1 MSFKTILSLIGTTN
15 TETDIDKA
23 VTLATEIGGHLSIMA
38 LRTAISPFGADYPV
52 AAAWLSKRQRE
63 IDEVVDVRRLA
74 DERCRKGGVSFDVD
88 HIYDDRFIIES
99 NIGTR
104 AMYADV
110 VVAGEGIRSD
120 VELRKAA
127 IAATA
132 FNAGTPLLLM
142 PKASRTTLKPKNVLL
157 AWNSRPQAASAAKA
171 AMALLKDADA
181 VRIVIVDPDSS
192 YFENGGEPGA
202 DIAAFLSRHG
212 AKVVV
217 EQLASGQRQTEDV
230 IRQHARE
237 LGCDM
242 IVMGAYGHS
251 RLRERVFGGVTA
263 SIIETCDVP
272 VFMVR

>member
-1 MSFKTILSLIGTTN
+1 LAA
-15 TETDIDKA
+15 EID
-23 VTLATEIGGHLSIMA
+23 GHLSVMA
-38 LRTAISPFGADYPV
+38 LRTAISPFGADYPA
-52 AAAWLSKRQRE
+52 AAAWLNERQKE
-63 IDEVVDVRRLA
+63 IDEVVDVRRIA
-74 DERCRKGGVSFDVD
+74 DERCRKGGLSFDVD

-104 AMYADV
+104 AMYADL

-120 VELRKAA
+120 SELRKAA

-142 PKASRTTLKPKNVLL
+142 PKAGRATLKPKNVLL

-171 AMALLKDADA
+171 ALGMLKGADT
-181 VRIVIVDPDSS
+181 VRLVIVDPDSS

-202 DIAAFLSRHG
+202 DMAAFLSRHG
-212 AKVVV
+212 AKVVI
-217 EQLASGQRQTEDV
+217 EQIASGQRPTEDV
-230 IRQHARE
+230 IRQHALE

-263 SIIETCDVP
+263 SILETCDVP
-272 VFMVR
+272 VFLVR

>member
-1 MSFKTILSLIGTTN
+1 MSFKTILALIGTT
-15 TETDIDKA
+15 EAEADTDKVVA
-23 VTLATEIGGHLSIMA
+23 LAAEADAHLSIIA
-38 LRTAISPFGADYPV
+38 LRPAISPFGADYPA
-52 AAAWLSKRQRE
+52 AAAWLNERQRE
-63 IDEVVDVRRLA
+63 IDELMDARRIA
-74 DERCRKGGVSFDVD
+74 DERCRKGGISFDVD
-88 HIYDDRFIIES
+88 HIYDDRFIIE
-99 NIGTR
+99 NNLGLR

-110 VVAGEGIRSD
+110 VAAGEGIRSSH
-120 VELRKAA
+120 ELRKAA

-142 PKASRTTLKPKNVLL
+142 PNAGSTTLKPQNPLL

-171 AMALLKDADA
+171 ALAMLKEADG
-181 VRIVIVDPDSS
+181 VRLVIVDPDSS
-192 YFENGGEPGA
+192 YFMNGAEPGA
-202 DIAAFLSRHG
+202 DMAAFLSRHG

-217 EQLASGQRQTEDV
+217 EQVASGHRTTEDV

-263 SIIETCDVP
+263 SILESCDVP
-272 VFMVR
+272 VFMAR

>member
-15 TETDIDKA
+15 TEADIDKA
-23 VTLATEIGGHLSIMA
+23 VTLTAEVEGHLSVMA
-38 LRTAISPFGADYPV
+38 LRAAISPFGADYPA
-52 AAAWLSKRQRE
+52 AAAWLNERQRE
-63 IDEVVDVRRLA
+63 IDEVVDVRRIA
-74 DERCRKGGVSFDVD
+74 DERCRKGGVSFEVN

-104 AMYADV
+104 AMYADL

-127 IAATA
+127 IAAAA
-132 FNAGTPLLLM
+132 FNVGTPLLLM
-142 PKASRTTLKPKNVLL
+142 PKAGRVTLKPKSVLL
-157 AWNSRPQAASAAKA
+157 AWNSRPQAAGAVKA
-171 AMALLKDADA
+171 AIGMLKDADT
-181 VRIVIVDPDSS
+181 VRLIIVDPDSS

-202 DIAAFLSRHG
+202 DMATFLSRHG
-212 AKVVV
+212 ANVVV
-217 EQLASGQRQTEDV
+217 EQIASGQRPTEDV
-230 IRQHARE
+230 IRQHALE

-251 RLRERVFGGVTA
+251 RLRERIFGGVTA
-263 SIIETCDVP
+263 SILEKCDVP

>member
-1 MSFKTILSLIGTTN
+1 MPFKTILSLIGTTN
-15 TETDIDKA
+15 TDADIDKT
-23 VTLATEIGGHLSIMA
+23 VTLAVEIDGHLSVMA
-38 LRTAISPFGADYPV
+38 LRTAISPFGADYPA
-52 AAAWLSKRQRE
+52 AAAWLNERQKE
-63 IDEVVDVRRLA
+63 IDEVVDVRRIA
-74 DERCRKGGVSFDVD
+74 DERCRKGGLSFDVD

-104 AMYADV
+104 AMYADL

-120 VELRKAA
+120 SELRKAA

-142 PKASRTTLKPKNVLL
+142 PKAGRATLKPKNVLL

-171 AMALLKDADA
+171 ALGMLKGADT
-181 VRIVIVDPDSS
+181 VRLVIVDPDSS

-202 DIAAFLSRHG
+202 DMAAFLSRHG
-212 AKVVV
+212 AKVVI
-217 EQLASGQRQTEDV
+217 EQIASGQRPTEDV
-230 IRQHARE
+230 IRQHALE

-263 SIIETCDVP
+263 SILETCDVP

>member
-1 MSFKTILSLIGTTN
+1 MPFKTILSLIGTTN
-15 TETDIDKA
+15 TEADIDKT
-23 VTLATEIGGHLSIMA
+23 VTLAAEIDGHLSVMA
-38 LRTAISPFGADYPV
+38 LRTAISPFGADYPA
-52 AAAWLSKRQRE
+52 AAAWLNERQKE
-63 IDEVVDVRRLA
+63 IDEVVDVRRIA
-74 DERCRKGGVSFDVD
+74 DERCRKGGLSFDVD

-104 AMYADV
+104 AMYADL

-120 VELRKAA
+120 SELRKAA

-142 PKASRTTLKPKNVLL
+142 PKAGRATLKPKNVLL

-171 AMALLKDADA
+171 ALGMLKGADT
-181 VRIVIVDPDSS
+181 VRLVIVDPDSS

-202 DIAAFLSRHG
+202 DMAAFLSRHG
-212 AKVVV
+212 AKVVI
-217 EQLASGQRQTEDV
+217 EQIASGQRPTGDV
-230 IRQHARE
+230 IRQHALE

-263 SIIETCDVP
+263 SILETCDVP

>member
-1 MSFKTILSLIGTTN
+1 MSFRTILSLIGTTN

-23 VTLATEIGGHLSIMA
+23 VTLTAEIDGHLSFMA
-38 LRTAISPFGADYPV
+38 LRTAISPFGADYPA
-52 AAAWLSKRQRE
+52 AAAWLTERQRE
-63 IDEVVDVRRLA
+63 IDEVVDVLRIA
-74 DERCRKGGVSFDVD
+74 EERCRKGGVSFDVN

-110 VVAGEGIRSD
+110 VVAGEGVRSD
-120 VELRKAA
+120 TELRKAA

-132 FNAGTPLLLM
+132 FNAGTPLLLI
-142 PKASRTTLKPKNVLL
+142 PKTGRATLKPKNVLL
-157 AWNSRPQAASAAKA
+157 AWNSRRQAANAAKA
-171 AMALLKDADA
+171 AIEMLTSADT
-181 VRIVIVDPDSS
+181 VRLVVVDPDSS

-202 DIAAFLSRHG
+202 DMAAFLSRHG

-217 EQLASGQRQTEDV
+217 EQLASGQRPTEDV
-230 IRQHARE
+230 IRQHALE
-237 LGCDM
+237 LDCDM

-263 SIIETCDVP
+263 SILDKCDVP

>member
-1 MSFKTILSLIGTTN
+1 MSFKTILSLIGTTS
-15 TETDIDKA
+15 TDIDIDKA
-23 VTLATEIGGHLSIMA
+23 VALTAEIDAHLSVMA
-38 LRTAISPFGADYPV
+38 LRTAISPFGADYPA
-52 AAAWLSKRQRE
+52 AAAWLNERQRE
-63 IDEVVDVRRLA
+63 IDEVVDVRRIA

-99 NIGTR
+99 NIGAR

-110 VVAGEGIRSD
+110 VVAGEGVRSD
-120 VELRKAA
+120 TELRKAA

-132 FNAGTPLLLM
+132 FNAGTPLLLV
-142 PKASRTTLKPKNVLL
+142 PKTGRATLKPKNVLL

-171 AMALLKDADA
+171 AIEMLKGADT
-181 VRIVIVDPDSS
+181 VRLVVVDPDSS

-202 DIAAFLSRHG
+202 DMAAFLSRHG

-217 EQLASGQRQTEDV
+217 EQIASGQRPTEDV
-230 IRQHARE
+230 IRQHALE

-263 SIIETCDVP
+263 SILETCNVP

>member
-1 MSFKTILSLIGTTN
+1 MPFKTILSLIGTTN
-15 TETDIDKA
+15 TEADIDKT
-23 VTLATEIGGHLSIMA
+23 VTLAAEIDGHLSVMA
-38 LRTAISPFGADYPV
+38 LRTAISPFGADYPA
-52 AAAWLSKRQRE
+52 AAAWLNERQKE
-63 IDEVVDVRRLA
+63 IDEVVDVRRIA
-74 DERCRKGGVSFDVD
+74 DERCRKGGLSFDVD

-104 AMYADV
+104 AMYADLV
-110 VVAGEGIRSD
+110 VSGEGIRSD
-120 VELRKAA
+120 SELRKAA

-142 PKASRTTLKPKNVLL
+142 PKAGRATLKPKNVLL

-171 AMALLKDADA
+171 ALGMLKGADT
-181 VRIVIVDPDSS
+181 VRLVIVDPDSS

-202 DIAAFLSRHG
+202 DMAAFLSRHG
-212 AKVVV
+212 AKVVI
-217 EQLASGQRQTEDV
+217 EQIASGQRPTEDV
-230 IRQHARE
+230 IRQHALE

-263 SIIETCDVP
+263 SILETCDVP

>member
-1 MSFKTILSLIGTTN
+1 MSFSTILSLIGTKN

-23 VTLATEIGGHLSIMA
+23 VTLTAEIDGHLSIMA
-38 LRTAISPFGADYPV
+38 LRTAISPFGADYPA
-52 AAAWLSKRQRE
+52 AAAWLNERQRE
-63 IDEVVDVRRLA
+63 IDEVLDVLRIA
-74 DERCRKGGVSFDVD
+74 DERCRKSGVSFDVN

-110 VVAGEGIRSD
+110 VVAGEGVRSD
-120 VELRKAA
+120 TELRKAA

-132 FNAGTPLLLM
+132 FNAGTPLLLI
-142 PKASRTTLKPKNVLL
+142 PKTGRATLKPKNVLL
-157 AWNSRPQAASAAKA
+157 AWNSRRQAANAAKA
-171 AMALLKDADA
+171 AIEMLTSADT
-181 VRIVIVDPDSS
+181 VRLVVVDPDSS

-202 DIAAFLSRHG
+202 DMAAFLSRHG

-217 EQLASGQRQTEDV
+217 EQLASGQKPTEDV
-230 IRQHARE
+230 IRQHALE
-237 LGCDM
+237 LDCDM

-263 SIIETCDVP
+263 SILDKCDVP

>member
-1 MSFKTILSLIGTTN
+1 MPFKTILSLIGTTN
-15 TETDIDKA
+15 TEADIDKT
-23 VTLATEIGGHLSIMA
+23 VTLAAEIDGHLSVMA
-38 LRTAISPFGADYPV
+38 LRTAISPFGADYPA
-52 AAAWLSKRQRE
+52 AAAWLNERQKE
-63 IDEVVDVRRLA
+63 IDEVVDVRRIA
-74 DERCRKGGVSFDVD
+74 DERCRKGGLSFDVD
-88 HIYDDRFIIES
+88 HIYDDCFIIES

-104 AMYADV
+104 AMYADL

-120 VELRKAA
+120 SELRKAA

-142 PKASRTTLKPKNVLL
+142 PKAGRATLKPKNVLL

-171 AMALLKDADA
+171 ALGMLKGADT
-181 VRIVIVDPDSS
+181 VRLVIVDPDSS

-212 AKVVV
+212 AKVVI
-217 EQLASGQRQTEDV
+217 EQIASGQRPTEDV
-230 IRQHARE
+230 IRQHALE

-263 SIIETCDVP
+263 SILETCDVP

>member
-1 MSFKTILSLIGTTN
+1 MSFKTILSLIGTAN
-15 TETDIDKA
+15 TEADIDRS
-23 VTLATEIGGHLSIMA
+23 VTLAAEIDGHLSVMA
-38 LRTAISPFGADYPV
+38 LRTAISPFGADYP
-52 AAAWLSKRQRE
+52 AATAWLNERQKE
-63 IDEVVDVRRLA
+63 IEEIVDARRIA
-74 DERCRKGGVSFDVD
+74 DERCRTGGLSFDVD

-120 VELRKAA
+120 TELCKAA

-132 FNAGTPLLLM
+132 FNSGTPLLVM
-142 PKASRTTLKPKNVLL
+142 PKAGRVSLKPKNVLL

-171 AMALLKDADA
+171 AMAMLKGADT
-181 VRIVIVDPDSS
+181 VRLVVVDPDSS

-202 DIAAFLSRHG
+202 DMAAFLSRHG
-212 AKVVV
+212 AKIVV
-217 EQLASGQRQTEDV
+217 EQIASGQRPTEDV
-230 IRQHARE
+230 IRQHALE

-263 SIIETCDVP
+263 SILETCDVP

>member
-1 MSFKTILSLIGTTN
+1 MSFRTILSLIGTTN

-23 VTLATEIGGHLSIMA
+23 VTLTAEIDGHLSIMA
-38 LRTAISPFGADYPV
+38 LRTAISPFGADYPA
-52 AAAWLSKRQRE
+52 AAAWLTERQRE
-63 IDEVVDVRRLA
+63 IDEVVDVLRIA
-74 DERCRKGGVSFDVD
+74 EERCRKGGVSFDVN

-110 VVAGEGIRSD
+110 VVAGEGVRSD
-120 VELRKAA
+120 TELRKAA

-132 FNAGTPLLLM
+132 FNAGTPLLLI
-142 PKASRTTLKPKNVLL
+142 PKTGRATLKPKNVLL
-157 AWNSRPQAASAAKA
+157 AWNSRRQAANAAKA
-171 AMALLKDADA
+171 AIEMLTSADT
-181 VRIVIVDPDSS
+181 VRLVVVDPDSS

-202 DIAAFLSRHG
+202 DMAAFLSRHG

-217 EQLASGQRQTEDV
+217 EQLASGQRPTEDV
-230 IRQHARE
+230 IRQHALE
-237 LGCDM
+237 LDCDM

-263 SIIETCDVP
+263 SILDKCDVP

>member
-1 MSFKTILSLIGTTN
+1 MSFRTILSLIGTTN

-23 VTLATEIGGHLSIMA
+23 VTLTAEIDGHLSIMA
-38 LRTAISPFGADYPV
+38 LRTAISPFGADYPA
-52 AAAWLSKRQRE
+52 AAAWLNERQRE
-63 IDEVVDVRRLA
+63 IEEVVDVLRIA
-74 DERCRKGGVSFDVD
+74 EERCRKGGVSFDVN

-110 VVAGEGIRSD
+110 VVAGEGVRSD
-120 VELRKAA
+120 TELRKAA

-132 FNAGTPLLLM
+132 FNAGTPLLLI
-142 PKASRTTLKPKNVLL
+142 PKTGRATLKPKNVLL
-157 AWNSRPQAASAAKA
+157 AWNSRRQAANAAKA
-171 AMALLKDADA
+171 AIEMLTSADT
-181 VRIVIVDPDSS
+181 VRLVVVDPDSS

-202 DIAAFLSRHG
+202 DMAAFLSRHG

-217 EQLASGQRQTEDV
+217 EQLASGQRPTEDV
-230 IRQHARE
+230 IRQHALE
-237 LGCDM
+237 LDCDM

-263 SIIETCDVP
+263 SILDKCDVP

>member
-15 TETDIDKA
+15 AEADIDKA
-23 VTLATEIGGHLSIMA
+23 ATLTAELEGHLSVVA
-38 LRTAISPFGADYPV
+38 LRTAISPFGADYPA
-52 AAAWLSKRQRE
+52 AAAWLNERQKE
-63 IDEVVDVRRLA
+63 IDGLIDVRRLA
-74 DERCRKGGVSFDVD
+74 DDRCRKGRLPFDID

-99 NIGTR
+99 NIGMR

-120 VELRKAA
+120 TDLRKAA
-127 IAATA
+127 VAATA
-132 FNAGTPLLLM
+132 FNSGTPLLLM
-142 PKASRTTLKPKNVLL
+142 PKTGRVSLRPKNVLL

-171 AMALLKDADA
+171 AIEMLAGADA
-181 VRIVIVDPDSS
+181 VHLTVVDPDTS
-192 YFENGGEPGA
+192 YFGNGGEPGA
-202 DIAAFLSRHG
+202 DMAAYLSRHG

-217 EQLASGQRQTEDV
+217 EQLASGDRATEDV
-230 IRQHARE
+230 IRQHALE

-263 SIIETCDVP
+263 SILENCDIP
-272 VFMVR
+272 VFMAR

>member
-1 MSFKTILSLIGTTN
+1 MPFKTILSLIGTTN
-15 TETDIDKA
+15 TEADIDKT
-23 VTLATEIGGHLSIMA
+23 VTLAAEIDGHLSVMA
-38 LRTAISPFGADYPV
+38 LRTAISPFGADYPA
-52 AAAWLSKRQRE
+52 AAAWLNERQKE
-63 IDEVVDVRRLA
+63 IDEVVDVRRIA
-74 DERCRKGGVSFDVD
+74 DERCRKGGLSFDVD

-104 AMYADV
+104 AMYADL

-120 VELRKAA
+120 SELRKAA

-142 PKASRTTLKPKNVLL
+142 PKAGRATLKPKNVLL

-171 AMALLKDADA
+171 ALGMLKGADT
-181 VRIVIVDPDSS
+181 VRLVIVDPDSS

-202 DIAAFLSRHG
+202 DMAAFLSRHG
-212 AKVVV
+212 AKVVI
-217 EQLASGQRQTEDV
+217 EQIASGQRPTEDV
-230 IRQHARE
+230 IRQHALE

>member
-1 MSFKTILSLIGTTN
+1 MSFRTILSLIGTTN
-15 TETDIDKA
+15 TEADIDQA
-23 VTLATEIGGHLSIMA
+23 VALAAEIDAHLSVMA
-38 LRTAISPFGADYPV
+38 LRTAISPFGADYPA
-52 AAAWLSKRQRE
+52 AAAWLNERQRE
-63 IDEVVDVRRLA
+63 VDEVVDARRIA
-74 DERCRKGGVSFDVD
+74 DERCRKGGASFDID

-104 AMYADV
+104 TMYADV

-120 VELRKAA
+120 PELRKAA

-132 FNAGTPLLLM
+132 FNSGTPLLLI
-142 PKASRTTLKPKNVLL
+142 PKAGRVTLKPRNVLL
-157 AWNSRPQAASAAKA
+157 AWNSRPQAARAAKA
-171 AMALLKDADA
+171 AIEMLAGADT
-181 VRIVIVDPDSS
+181 VHLVVVDPDSS

-202 DIAAFLSRHG
+202 DMAAFLSRHG

-217 EQLASGQRQTEDV
+217 EQIASGQRPTENV
-230 IRQHARE
+230 IRQHALE

-263 SIIETCDVP
+263 SILETCDVP